1 MTKEAYIFIPI
12 KILTYQITPQ
22 AKLLYGLLYKE
33 TNKGQK
39 GYKKTYTHLAIQLD
53 CTTRTIYNAIKELK
67 ENNLINISKSKIE
80 EKKININTDLNIK
93 VNSIQQFYT
102 LIR

>member
-1 MTKEAYIFIPI
+1 MTKETYIFIPM

-39 GYKKTYTHLAIQLD
+39 GYKKTYNHLAIQLD

-67 ENNLINISKSKIE
+67 ENELINISKSKIE
-80 EKKININTDLNIK
+80 ERTININTDIEPKIK
-93 VNSIQQFYT
+93 NIQQFYT